1 MMDAKLMLLW
11 NTGDSTGTAYV
22 QFATAES
29 ANDAISHTG
38 DHPLNGQ
45 VLDVK
50 AAPTFERKGQAKL
63 ELDLDSEGRYTG
75 KVKGSFTGKHPV
87 VRYQVRVRKL
97 PPAVDEILLRE
108 HFQGFGN
115 VASVNVARQDAA
127 FQEDDD
133 TAMRVMEL
141 KSLVP
146 DNNHFPVQTML
157 SLPSQKHRSGW
168 IVHYENVAQTKAAA
182 VFFKAQAVAD
192 PAAHTHLDQPVRA
205 MPDFTYTVSFHRA
218 IFDSRLVE
226 YENVQTW
233 CTTHDVQCVVK
244 DLPGVQPRKLF
255 RLTCSDEDYLL
266 FARRQLDRL
275 LRCSVL
281 KRDEFF
287 SHYGRVKMVETKKT
301 ARSEGHTSLYVH
313 WDNSTR
319 QVRVYGTQQDQEHL
333 TQRLT
338 AAADELAALQKV
350 VVQIPPCRR
359 RQCHQH

>member
-11 NTGDSTGTAYV
+11 NSGDSTGTAYV

-115 VASVNVARQDAA
+115 VASVDVARQDAA

-146 DNNHFPVQTML
+146 EIT
-157 SLPSQKHRSGW
+157 SQC
-168 IVHYENVAQTKAAA
+168 
-182 VFFKAQAVAD
+182 
-192 PAAHTHLDQPVRA
+192 
-205 MPDFTYTVSFHRA
+205 
-218 IFDSRLVE
+218 RL
-226 YENVQTW
+226 
-233 CTTHDVQCVVK
+233 
-244 DLPGVQPRKLF
+244 
-255 RLTCSDEDYLL
+255 CSACL
-266 FARRQLDRL
+266 
-275 LRCSVL
+275 
-281 KRDEFF
+281 
-287 SHYGRVKMVETKKT
+287 
-301 ARSEGHTSLYVH
+301 ARSIALAGL
-313 WDNSTR
+313 STMRMWRRPKLLQYSSKPR
-319 QVRVYGTQQDQEHL
+319 Q
-333 TQRLT
+333 
-338 AAADELAALQKV
+338 
-350 VVQIPPCRR
+350 
-359 RQCHQH
+359 